1 MKLGYST
8 PQDQKT
14 LNNKEQTIESQ
25 AEEKE
30 KLCLERT
37 IAAPTWL
44 CTYLSIQGFLVVGL
58 IWLIIIVWH
67 TCQRC

>member
-14 LNNKEQTIESQ
+14 LSNKEQTIELQ
-25 AEEKE
+25 AEGKE

-37 IAAPTWL
+37 IAVPTWL
-44 CTYLSIQGFLVVGL
+44 CTYLSLQGFLVGL
-58 IWLIIIVWH
+58 IWLIVIVWH
-67 TCQRC
+67 ICQRC